1 MALRPDSEHRAHG
14 RGRNPCISDLAITT
28 LAVIWLQ
35 KQPNRSR
42 RGRATCL
49 RRDSLV
55 TVGRGRGYRR
65 QPHVFFEM
73 TSLSTRSQAVKP
85 ARVNFSLVLLRAFSA
100 DWPPRWRRGRGHDD
114 TRIRPYPDPPANR
127 AGGSHPDKRDQN
139 SPPASPPL
147 APLPHPRHARK
158 ADGPRRY
165 RLSRT
170 TNRRALEAQR
180 SPWRKRS
187 AQSAGSAEPATQQS
201 KSLLTPWQAALRPQ
215 TWADQ
220 VVIVGTQRLALL
232 PTPRQLVLAP
242 VRLAWQSALWWLP
255 GALSPCLG
263 SRIYPRSLLW
273 EPPSRLHV

>member
-1 MALRPDSEHRAHG
+1 MGVRG
-14 RGRNPCISDLAITT
+14 RGRNPCISYLAIII

-35 KQPNRSR
+35 KQPNPSR
-42 RGRATCL
+42 RGRVTCL
-49 RRDSLV
+49 RRDSLI
-55 TVGRGRGYRR
+55 TVGRGRGHRR

-73 TSLSTRSQAVKP
+73 TSLSTRSWAFKLS
-85 ARVNFSLVLLRAFSA
+85 RVNFSLVLLRAFSA

-114 TRIRPYPDPPANR
+114 TRTGPYPDPLANR

-147 APLPHPRHARK
+147 APLLHPRHARK
-158 ADGPRRY
+158 EDGPRRH

-170 TNRRALEAQR
+170 TNRRALEARR
-180 SPWRKRS
+180 SPRRKRS
-187 AQSAGSAEPATQQS
+187 AQSVGSAEPATQQS
-201 KSLLTPWQAALRPQ
+201 KSLLTPWQAAPRPQ
-215 TWADQ
+215 IWADQ

-232 PTPRQLVLAP
+232 PTPRQLVLVP
-242 VRLAWQSALWWLP
+242 VRLAWQSAPWWLP
-255 GALSPCLG
+255 EALAPCLG

>member
-1 MALRPDSEHRAHG
+1 MALRPDSEHGVSDAVEILVFLVWQLPHWLLFGCKNSQTHPEEAG
-14 RGRNPCISDLAITT
+14 RPVCEG
-28 LAVIWLQ
+28 
-35 KQPNRSR
+35 
-42 RGRATCL
+42 
-49 RRDSLV
+49 
-55 TVGRGRGYRR
+55 TVW
-65 QPHVFFEM
+65 
-73 TSLSTRSQAVKP
+73 SLSVAAEVVVDGRTFFSRSPPLGTRSQAVKL

-114 TRIRPYPDPPANR
+114 TRTGPYPDPLANR

-147 APLPHPRHARK
+147 APLLHPPHARK
-158 ADGPRRY
+158 EDGPRRH

-170 TNRRALEAQR
+170 TNRRALEARR
-180 SPWRKRS
+180 SPRRKRS
-187 AQSAGSAEPATQQS
+187 AQSVGSAEPATQQS
-201 KSLLTPWQAALRPQ
+201 KSLLTPWQAAPRPQ

-232 PTPRQLVLAP
+232 PTPRQLVLVP
-242 VRLAWQSALWWLP
+242 VRLAWRSAPWWLP
-255 GALSPCLG
+255 GALVPCLG